1 MAYWVRSSAAIR
13 SKAAGE
19 VYTPAALLQPNRP
32 GLVNMRRVLYTVGAH
47 PPEVS

>member
-1 MAYWVRSSAAIR
+1 MPGLTPTGRAAI
-13 SKAAGE
+13 G
-19 VYTPAALLQPNRP
+19 ALQLNRP